1 VTVKPWLPWLL
12 WYHLDA
18 EVGMKA
24 GTKVRVVVGTFY
36 EPIDAITTD
45 NLFAQ
50 CFPRI
55 IGLNSPKD
63 IRKSRIVCH

>member
-1 VTVKPWLPWLL
+1 VIVKQWLPCLL

-24 GTKVRVVVGTFY
+24 GTKVRIVVGTFY
-36 EPIDAITTD
+36 EPIDAITID
-45 NLFAQ
+45 NRFAQ
-50 CFPRI
+50 FFPRI

-63 IRKSRIVCH
+63 IRKRRIVCH